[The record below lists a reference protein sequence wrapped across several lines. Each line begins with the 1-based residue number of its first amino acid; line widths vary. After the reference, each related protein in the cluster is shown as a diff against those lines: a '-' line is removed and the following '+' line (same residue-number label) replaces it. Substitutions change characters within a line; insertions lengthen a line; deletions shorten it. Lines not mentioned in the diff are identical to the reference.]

1 VNLPEKCLD
10 ISTFATGAVRSSAAG
25 KPPLSQLDGE
35 MLRQTALVME
45 FGEAKYDRGNW
56 RKGIPYNRCLDS
68 LLRHI
73 LAFKEGETLDPESGL
88 PHLGHAACNI
98 QFLLRYE
105 ADNRTDLDDRDKIS
119 ITPKEV

>member
-1 VNLPEKCLD
+1 MELSKEL
-10 ISTFATGAVRSSAAG
+10 STFESGAVRSSAVG
-25 KPPLSQLDGE
+25 KAPLSQLDAE
-35 MLRQTALVME
+35 FLRQVSLVMG
-45 FGEAKYDRGNW
+45 FGEVKYSRGNW

-105 ADNRTDLDDRDKIS
+105 ADNRTDLDDRDKVS
-119 ITPKEV
+119 TKSK